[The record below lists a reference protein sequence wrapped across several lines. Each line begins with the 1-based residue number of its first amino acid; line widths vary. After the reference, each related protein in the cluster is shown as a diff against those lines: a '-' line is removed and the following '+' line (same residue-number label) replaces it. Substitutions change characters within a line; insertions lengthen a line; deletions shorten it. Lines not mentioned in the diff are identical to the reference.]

1 MRVSSEIDDFIQ
13 IIREPKIFSGF
24 KNENKRLNICS
35 VRDLTEKEC
44 KDGNHSDNG
53 VIISVIPVNVC
64 LAGTHHEGVLVCVL
78 SRNAGG
84 KKEEADD
91 LFT

>member
-1 MRVSSEIDDFIQ
+1 LGS
-13 IIREPKIFSGF
+13 
-24 KNENKRLNICS
+24 KNANKWPNICS
-35 VRDLTEKEC
+35 VRDLSEEEC

-64 LAGTHHEGVLVCVL
+64 LAGTHREGVLVCVL

-84 KKEEADD
+84 RKRRSG
-91 LFT
+91 